1 MKKIVTVS
9 LVSCLAIASP
19 IQAVADMY
27 IGVDGASMSINST
40 QNDDLNPL
48 GLRLRMG
55 VRLNDFFDIEA
66 HLGGG
71 SDTESVSYDSF
82 STSFASAL
90 LKGYLPFGQKSAV
103 FGLVGLSSL
112 THSQDIN
119 GRTFTDSQSGFSYG
133 IGMETQ
139 LSSRVDL
146 SADLM
151 RYSADGA
158 EFSDVTAV
166 SFGLKWY
173 F

>member
-1 MKKIVTVS
+1 MKKIVAAS

-19 IQAVADMY
+19 MQAAADMY
-27 IGVDGASMSINST
+27 IGVDGASMSVEST

-48 GLRLRMG
+48 GMRLRMG
-55 VRLNDFFDIEA
+55 VRLNEFFDLEA

-71 SDTESVSYDSF
+71 SDTESASYDSF
-82 STSFASAL
+82 STSYAGAY
-90 LKGYLPFGQKSAV
+90 LKGYLPFGHRSAV
-103 FGLVGLSSL
+103 FGLVGLSGL
-112 THSQDIN
+112 THSQDVN

-139 LSSRVDL
+139 LSERLDL
-146 SADLM
+146 SADVM
-151 RYSADGA
+151 SYSADGA